1 MRMQEA
7 GKSQTRKRMYKV
19 HIVKEGEPK
28 IHHIDYVWAA
38 SARQAEQIVKDKKR
52 KIGEK
57 IRKVKAGALD

>member
-7 GKSQTRKRMYKV
+7 VKSKPRKRMYKV
-19 HIVKEGEPK
+19 HIVKQGDAK
-28 IHHIDYVWAA
+28 VQHIEFVWAA
-38 SARQAEQIVKDKKR
+38 SAREAERIVKDKKK